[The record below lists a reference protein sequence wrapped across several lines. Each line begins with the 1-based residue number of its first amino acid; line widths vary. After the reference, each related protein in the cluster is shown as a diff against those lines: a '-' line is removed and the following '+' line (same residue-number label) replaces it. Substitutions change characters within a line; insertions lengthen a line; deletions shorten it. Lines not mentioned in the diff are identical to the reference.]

1 MCREVYI
8 SGSKVL
14 IPTPTRPKE
23 KARPGLA
30 PGRSCIF
37 PRWLALQGPE
47 FGGTQGLDPTVRY
60 DTVHHGPV
68 QHGTVRFGAVH
79 LSKKTGRAIHT
90 YIHRTYILPTYISS
104 PIR

>member
-1 MCREVYI
+1 MQKSIYLGI
-8 SGSKVL
+8 KS
-14 IPTPTRPKE
+14 PNHQQTPIRPKQ

-60 DTVHHGPV
+60 DRVHHGPA

-79 LSKKTGRAIHT
+79 LPKDGTCHT